1 MCWHA
6 ARLGLNKSAST
17 ETQRHDGTGGC
28 VTSNERAESHAR
40 CPEEAAF
47 QTTASRVL
55 PARFMF
61 PPTAGTAT
69 RFEATGGNGHL
80 VDRRTITCV
89 DDLAATIRYRRA
101 ELRLTQSE
109 LAARSGTGR
118 RFVADIESGH
128 PRAET
133 GKVLAVLTALGLE
146 LSTEQSNG

>member
-1 MCWHA
+1 M
-6 ARLGLNKSAST
+6 
-17 ETQRHDGTGGC
+17 
-28 VTSNERAESHAR
+28 
-40 CPEEAAF
+40 
-47 QTTASRVL
+47 
-55 PARFMF
+55 
-61 PPTAGTAT
+61 
-69 RFEATGGNGHL
+69 
-80 VDRRTITCV
+80 DRRTITCV